1 MTQNGEDQGFKV
13 ARRDLFAAGGAA
25 LLFTATPAVA
35 RIAPAVEGTGRK
47 FFPDGRVHPFAGNT
61 IVCHLDQQGPNS
73 ASFNQLLNYYRQFPV
88 KSYFDKIAPL
98 PPSSYHMTVFG
109 GANNTDRGADKWPS
123 GISPAVSMEECNRV
137 VGERVTAAAV
147 GPVSPISMRVDPADS
162 GYDGNTLRIPL
173 LPADEAEAQ
182 KLRNLRDRL
191 SSAIGIRS
199 PKHESY
205 QFHITLGYLLRTF
218 SRNELRDAE
227 QDMRR
232 WKAELATRVPVIEL
246 GQPEYCIFEDMFAFH
261 RQFFI

>member
-1 MTQNGEDQGFKV
+1 MTQNGEDQGFKL

-25 LLFTATPAVA
+25 ILFTATPAVA

-109 GANNTDRGADKWPS
+109 GANNTDRRADKWPS

-147 GPVSPISMRVDPADS
+147 GPISPIRMRVDPADS

-173 LPADEAEAQ
+173 VPADEAEAQ

-232 WKAELATRVPVIEL
+232 WKAELATRVPVIQL

>member
-1 MTQNGEDQGFKV
+1 MSEGFAM

-25 LLFTATPAVA
+25 LLVSAAPAIA
-35 RIAPAVEGTGRK
+35 RSAPAVEGAGRK
-47 FFPDGRVHPFAGNT
+47 FYPDGRVHPFAGNT
-61 IVCHLDQQGPNS
+61 IVCHLDQHGPNS
-73 ASFNQLLNYYRQFPV
+73 TAFNQLLDCFRQFPA
-88 KSYFDKIAPL
+88 KSYIEKIALL

-109 GANNTDRGADKWPS
+109 GANNTDRQADKWPS
-123 GISPAVSMEECNRV
+123 GISPAVSMEECHRI
-137 VGERVTAAAV
+137 VGERVKAAAV
-147 GPVSPISMRVDPADS
+147 GTVSPIRMRVDPADS

-173 LPADEAEAQ
+173 VPADEAEVQ
-182 KLRNLRDRL
+182 KLRSLRDRL